1 MLGSTLFRLTWKVQT
16 TPSGQSLFALVA
28 SAARTGDT
36 AITGWPTA
44 RATDGNKNVRTLEG
58 ALAEIARKGSP
69 QDLIQ
74 AAHLTGWPTP
84 TVGNATGSQNMTGM
98 SATGRRADGSKGTV
112 SLPGVASLAGWA
124 TPMKRDTKGSRTGG
138 ALYTERNGRPL
149 NEQVANLLPGPARL
163 TASGQMLI
171 GSCAETKNG
180 GQLNPEHSRWI
191 QGLPPVFGACAP
203 LVMPSTRKSRAS
215 S

>member
-36 AITGWPTA
+36 AITGWPT
-44 RATDGNKNVRTLEG
+44 
-58 ALAEIARKGSP
+58 
-69 QDLIQ
+69 
-74 AAHLTGWPTP
+74 P

-112 SLPGVASLAGWA
+112 SLPGIATLAGWA
-124 TPMKRDTKGSRTGG
+124 TPMKRNTKGSRTGEG
-138 ALYTERNGRPL
+138 LYQDRNGRPL

-163 TASGQMLI
+163 TASGQMRI
-171 GSCAETKNG
+171 GSCAGMSAG

-203 LVMPSTRKSRAS
+203 LVTPSTRKSRAS